1 MMGVALFLIG
11 SWLSGASQNMT
22 ELVLFRAI
30 QGLGAGA
37 LFPIVIAI
45 IADLYSPRERGRFQ
59 GLFGAVFGL
68 SFIVGPLIGGWITD
82 NIRWHWVFYVNG
94 PLGIASLIVLAI
106 TLPGRG
112 RPTASARDLGY
123 LGIVVL
129 TGCVVPL
136 M

>member
-45 IADLYSPRERGRFQ
+45 IADLYGPRERGRFQ
-59 GLFGAVFGL
+59 GWFGAVFGL
-68 SFIVGPLIGGWITD
+68 SFIVGPLIGGGGQRD
-82 NIRWHWVFYVNG
+82 NTLASGLLLKHAPRWRCPFRCLLH
-94 PLGIASLIVLAI
+94 LLAH
-106 TLPGRG
+106 
-112 RPTASARDLGY
+112 RPPPR
-123 LGIVVL
+123 
-129 TGCVVPL
+129 P
-136 M
+136 